1 MSNKQVD
8 WGTWVWIVVALAV
21 IFSTGLAAGWLLQ
34 RYDQQRGFDAEATKI
49 AEVLNLAPDKTV
61 ADVLAGSGK
70 WSVDLSRRVG
80 PAGRVFSTES
90 GPGQVARLRDAM
102 ARPDLTNVEVLEST
116 DSDSGLPP
124 LCCDAILVRAAYHDV
139 NRRADFNHTLQRALK
154 PGGSMAII
162 EYDQGTQ
169 EYQSGH
175 GIGRTRLIEE
185 LTAAGFVVDRVME
198 TWSGHAYCVLFR
210 LADSPTTTD

>member
-1 MSNKQVD
+1 MNNKQLD
-8 WGTWVWIVVALAV
+8 WGTWVWIVIALAV

-49 AEVLNLAPDKTV
+49 AEVLKLAPGKTV

-70 WSVDLSRRVG
+70 WSVDLSHRVG
-80 PAGRVFSTES
+80 PSGHVFSTES
-90 GPGQVARLRDAM
+90 GPGQVARLRDAI
-102 ARPDLTNVEVLEST
+102 ARPDLTNVEVVESI
-116 DSDSGLPP
+116 DSDSGLEAE
-124 LCCDAILVRAAYHDV
+124 CCDAILVRAAYHDLSS
-139 NRRADFNHTLQRALK
+139 RADFNRSLRRALK
-154 PGGSMAII
+154 AGGVMAII

-185 LTAAGFVVDRVME
+185 LTAAGFAVERVME

-210 LADSPTTTD
+210 VVDVATTH